1 MYKVMLVD
9 DEDME
14 REGMAAIIP
23 WEKLDMQ
30 LIDTAWNGVEGLE
43 KIQMQK
49 PDIVIT
55 DIKMPVMD
63 GIELI
68 RRCREVLPGI
78 MFVVL
83 SGYGEFDYTSR
94 AMEQGVKYYVLKP
107 CDEEKMVE
115 TLTKAVK
122 DLDQQRQKQSKVK
135 EYRSTLE
142 RMMPRA
148 KEQILRE
155 MIYKKELSPSD
166 RFLLKQMIGEQEDDW
181 IMLAVSIGG
190 DFDQLDRFTL
200 TNIMTE
206 LLGQTKICMSAW
218 LEEETVYLIQGSMEE
233 VLRPLSSKVQR
244 EFSKYKDVK
253 LVFARSQRGALGDV
267 WKMYDQV
274 RELFA
279 LGEEQDVLLSP
290 GMNAFSGE
298 DGKRLVDYGRIR
310 EADCYEELLFEWYS
324 VYLKMQVKGAGLGQI
339 REYFGHVL
347 KVLYGVESLMD
358 KKETEGITV
367 TGILKETADICAGE
381 KKIEG
386 PEDKNQLRFR
396 SLLLHIYEHI
406 QDPELS
412 LQYLAKEV
420 MFMNE
425 DYLGRFILRCTG
437 EKYSSF
443 LLHLRMELAKRLL
456 EYFTDIKVADLAM
469 AVGYPPDGQYFTRV
483 FKKYTGMPPSE
494 YKNVGNSEKE

>member
-30 LIDTAWNGVEGLE
+30 LVDTAWNGVEGFE
-43 KIQMQK
+43 KIQMLK

-68 RRCREVLPGI
+68 RRCREVLPDI

-83 SGYGEFDYTSR
+83 SGYGEFDYTSK

-115 TLTKAVK
+115 TLNKAVN
-122 DLDQQRQKQSKVK
+122 DLSRIRQKQSTVK

-166 RFLLKQMIGEQEDDW
+166 KFLLKQMIGSQEDDW
-181 IMLAVSIGG
+181 IMLAVSTGG

-206 LLGQTKICMSAW
+206 LLGREQICMSAW
-218 LEEETVYLIQGSMEE
+218 MDEETVYLIQGKMEE
-233 VLRPLSSKVQR
+233 VLQPLTAKVQR
-244 EFSKYKDVK
+244 EFSKYKNVK
-253 LVFARSQRGALGDV
+253 LGYAVSRRGNLCEV
-267 WKMYDQV
+267 WQMYDQV

-279 LGEEQDVLLSP
+279 LEEEKGVLLSP
-290 GMNAFSGE
+290 GMNTFSQENGR
-298 DGKRLVDYGRIR
+298 KLVDYGKIR
-310 EADCYEELLFEWYS
+310 EARSYEELLFQWYS
-324 VYLKMQVKGAGLGQI
+324 IYLKMKVKGISLQQT
-339 REYFGHVL
+339 REYFGHVI
-347 KVLYGVESLMD
+347 KVLYGVELPND
-358 KKETEGITV
+358 KEQEKTLKLPGLLTEMIQ
-367 TGILKETADICAGE
+367 ICEKE
-381 KKIEG
+381 KKIEE
-386 PEDKNQLRFR
+386 PEDKNQIRFR
-396 SLLLHIYEHI
+396 TLLLHIYEHI
-406 QDPELS
+406 SDQELN

-425 DYLGRFILRCTG
+425 DYLGRFIMRCTG

-443 LLHLRMELAKRLL
+443 LLRLRMELAKGLL
-456 EYFTDIKVADLAM
+456 EYFPEIKIADLAL
-469 AVGYPPDGQYFTRV
+469 AVGYPADGQYFTKV
-483 FKKYTGMPPSE
+483 FKKYAGMPPSE
-494 YKNVGNSEKE
+494 YKNTGNN

>member
-267 WKMYDQV
+267 WKMYDQI

-298 DGKRLVDYGRIR
+298 DRKERN
-310 EADCYEELLFEWYS
+310 EK
-324 VYLKMQVKGAGLGQI
+324 LKK
-339 REYFGHVL
+339 F
-347 KVLYGVESLMD
+347 
-358 KKETEGITV
+358 
-367 TGILKETADICAGE
+367 
-381 KKIEG
+381 
-386 PEDKNQLRFR
+386 
-396 SLLLHIYEHI
+396 
-406 QDPELS
+406 
-412 LQYLAKEV
+412 
-420 MFMNE
+420 
-425 DYLGRFILRCTG
+425 
-437 EKYSSF
+437 
-443 LLHLRMELAKRLL
+443 
-456 EYFTDIKVADLAM
+456 
-469 AVGYPPDGQYFTRV
+469 
-483 FKKYTGMPPSE
+483 
-494 YKNVGNSEKE
+494 